1 MTKEQMIR
9 ELSLDMMM
17 GLDGMTIKYDVNKI
31 KERATR
37 YVEQFMENVSISKI
51 DMLSAIKIKKFE
63 ISVFYYEITFG
74 VFITFKNDFSFSD
87 TIFMIIGKDGE

>member
-63 ISVFYYEITFG
+63 ISVFYYEVTFA
-74 VFITFKNDFSFSD
+74 VFVTFKNEFSFSD